1 MGPGLAFA
9 HGPAAVSRGTR
20 PRCRRRERRRRLRP
34 TQGTRAE
41 GDPPF
46 WAGDEADLLHRLA
59 SNADGLS
66 GDEAARRL
74 AADGPNSTG
83 DGRGESPWRL
93 LLDQF
98 RSPLVLLLLFAMA
111 LSLFL
116 GETTDAAIVLAIV
129 AGSALLG
136 FWQEYRASNAVAALL
151 AVIQARAT
159 VLRDGNPIEIPPEE
173 LVRGDVL
180 QLVAGDAVPADARL
194 LESKD
199 LFVDE
204 STLTGESYPVEK
216 ETGSVD
222 EDAPLAART
231 DAVFQ
236 GSHVVSGTAHAVVA
250 RTGAAT
256 EFGAISERL
265 RHRAPETDFE
275 RGLRQFGAMLIRVTL
290 ALVAAIF
297 AVNVW
302 LDRPATESF
311 LFALALAVG
320 LTPELLP
327 AIVSVT
333 LARGAQRMASEQ
345 VIVRRLNAIENFG
358 SMDVLCSDKT
368 GTLTEGVVRLHGAFD
383 VHGRPSERVLLCA
396 VLNATFESGFP
407 NPIDEALRRE
417 TLPDV
422 ARHRKVDEV
431 PYDFLRKRL
440 SVVVEEDDDESARH
454 TMVTKGALRNVLEV
468 CTRVEVPADEPG
480 SAPTGDGSQRRSA
493 GATSA
498 RTVPI
503 SEMREEIDRRFA
515 EQSEQGLRL
524 LGVAV
529 RDVTG
534 DPVIDKDDEHDM
546 VLVGFVAFEDPPKPG
561 VEQAVAELRD
571 LGVRLKVV
579 TGDNRLVARRLGRT
593 LGIDSPRVLTGEEL
607 RHAAAG
613 ALPRLVAGV
622 DVFAEIEPVQKE
634 HVIRALREGGA
645 VVGFLGDG
653 INDASALHAA
663 DVGISVDGAVDVA
676 KEAADIVLLRHDL
689 GVLARGV
696 RMGRE
701 TFANTL
707 KYVFITTSA
716 NFGNMLSMAAAS
728 LFLPFLPLLPK
739 QILLNNF
746 LSDFPSVTIATD
758 SVDQEQVAGP
768 RRWDIALVRRFM
780 VVFGLV
786 SSVFDLL
793 TFAVLLLV
801 LRASETEFQTGWFIE
816 SLMTELFIVLVIR
829 TRRPFLASRPGTIL
843 LWATLATAAATI
855 FLPYTPVAKL
865 FGLEPL
871 PLRVVGVLLGITLA
885 YLLASEAAKHAF
897 HRWTDRLEES
907 AQRGAGALPDQPS
920 GRTSA
925 GE

>member
-1 MGPGLAFA
+1 MPDPDPG
-9 HGPAAVSRGTR
+9 V
-20 PRCRRRERRRRLRP
+20 
-34 TQGTRAE
+34 
-41 GDPPF
+41 PF
-46 WAGDEADLLHRLA
+46 WAVDAAGLAGRLD
-59 SNADGLS
+59 SGPRGLTTE
-66 GDEAARRL
+66 EAARRL
-74 AADGPNSTG
+74 AESGPNSAG
-83 DGRGESPWRL
+83 DGRGESAWRL
-93 LLDQF
+93 LLNQF
-98 RSPLVLLLLFAMA
+98 RNPLVLLLLFAMA

-116 GETTDAAIVLAIV
+116 RETTDAAIVLAIV

-151 AVIQARAT
+151 AVIRARTTAI
-159 VLRDGNPIEIPPEE
+159 RDGVAVEIPPED
-173 LVRGDVL
+173 LVPGDVIE
-180 QLVAGDAVPADARL
+180 LVAGDAVPADARL

-216 ETGSVD
+216 EVGEVAP
-222 EDAPLAART
+222 DAPLAART
-231 DAVFQ
+231 GAVFQ
-236 GSHVVSGTAHAVVA
+236 GSHVVSGTARAMVA
-250 RTGAAT
+250 RTGLAT
-256 EFGAISERL
+256 AVGAISERL
-265 RHRAPETDFE
+265 RRRPPETEFE
-275 RGLRQFGAMLIRVTL
+275 RGLRLFGTMLIRVTL

-333 LARGAQRMASEQ
+333 LARGAQRMAREQ

-383 VHGRPSERVLLCA
+383 ARGRPSERVLACA
-396 VLNATFESGFP
+396 VLNATFETGFP
-407 NPIDEALRRE
+407 NPIDEALRKE
-417 TLPDV
+417 AVAAV

-440 SVVVEEDDDESARH
+440 SVVVEETGDHRARH
-454 TMVTKGALRNVLEV
+454 TMITKGALRNVLEV
-468 CTRVEVPADEPG
+468 CTRVEVPAEGGAEGADVA
-480 SAPTGDGSQRRSA
+480 SIDAPTLPLADL
-493 GATSA
+493 
-498 RTVPI
+498 RTD
-503 SEMREEIDRRFA
+503 IDRLFA
-515 EQSEQGLRL
+515 ERSEQGLRV

-546 VLVGFVAFEDPPKPG
+546 TFAGFVAFEDPPKAG
-561 VEQAVAELRD
+561 VHQAVAELRD
-571 LGVRLKVV
+571 LGIRLKAIA
-579 TGDNRLVARRLGRT
+579 GDHRLVARRLGRT

-613 ALPRLVAGV
+613 ALPRLAADVE
-622 DVFAEIEPVQKE
+622 VFAEIEPVQKE
-634 HVIRALREGGA
+634 HVLRALREGGS

-676 KEAADIVLLRHDL
+676 REAADIVLLRHDL

-758 SVDQEQVAGP
+758 SVDPEQVAAP

-801 LRASETEFQTGWFIE
+801 LRAGETEFQTGWFIE

-843 LWATLATAAATI
+843 LWATLATAATTI

-871 PLRVVGVLLGITLA
+871 PLRVVGVLLAITLG

-897 HRWTDRLEES
+897 YRWTDRLEER
-907 AQRGAGALPDQPS
+907 AHRGAGALPDQPS
-920 GRTSA
+920 GRTSE